1 MRRRT
6 DSFVAPGRL
15 AVLLASVLAAGL
27 LAASC
32 GGAGGQSAA
41 SSGGKPAAT
50 QSADRGGGPRVTS
63 PAPNSA
69 SAVTAPSPPPTR
81 VIIPSLQ
88 VDAAVEPVAT
98 DAQGRMA
105 TPSQPNDVAWFKPGA
120 APGDAGN
127 AVFAGHLD
135 WTSGPAVFWH
145 LGDLKPGAEVQVAR
159 ADGSRLRFVVDG
171 VKQYAFDAD
180 PSDVF
185 TRSGSPGIALVTCT
199 GAWDR
204 ARQTYLQRL
213 SVHASLLQSRPSS
226 TPGDEA
232 G

>member
-1 MRRRT
+1 MRRPT
-6 DSFVAPGRL
+6 ALL
-15 AVLLASVLAAGL
+15 AVPARTAALAAVLAVAL

-32 GGAGGQSAA
+32 GGSSGQSSANP
-41 SSGGKPAAT
+41 GGKP
-50 QSADRGGGPRVTS
+50 SAGASGDPGGGPRVTS

-69 SAVTAPSPPPTR
+69 STVTAPAPPPTR

-88 VDAAVEPVAT
+88 VDAVVEPVAT
-98 DAQGRMA
+98 DTQGRMA
-105 TPSQPNDVAWFKPGA
+105 TPSRANDVAWFKPGA
-120 APGDAGN
+120 APGDSGN

-135 WTSGPAVFWH
+135 WTNGPAVFWH
-145 LGDLKPGAEVQVAR
+145 LGDLKPGAEVQVVR

-185 TRSGSPGIALVTCT
+185 TRSGAPGIALVTCT

-204 ARQTYLQRL
+204 GRQTYLQRL
-213 SVHASLLQSRPSS
+213 SVHASLMQSGPSS

>member
-1 MRRRT
+1 MLPG
-6 DSFVAPGRL
+6 VAL
-15 AVLLASVLAAGL
+15 ALVAALALSV
-27 LAASC
+27 ASC
-32 GGAGGQSAA
+32 GGSTSG
-41 SSGGKPAAT
+41 SGGTAAAAPTASQPAEP
-50 QSADRGGGPRVTS
+50 GGGPRVTS

-69 SAVTAPSPPPTR
+69 STVTAPAPSPAR
-81 VIIPSLQ
+81 LIIPSLQ

-120 APGDAGN
+120 APGDSGN

-145 LGDLKPGAEVQVAR
+145 LGDLKPGAEVQVVR
-159 ADGSRLRFVVDG
+159 ADGSRLRFAVDG

-185 TRSGSPGIALVTCT
+185 TRSGPPAIALVTCT

-213 SVHASLLQSRPSS
+213 SVHASLLQSGPSS

>member
-1 MRRRT
+1 MLPG
-6 DSFVAPGRL
+6 VAL
-15 AVLLASVLAAGL
+15 ALVAALALSV
-27 LAASC
+27 ASC
-32 GGAGGQSAA
+32 GGSTSG
-41 SSGGKPAAT
+41 SGGKAAVT
-50 QSADRGGGPRVTS
+50 PTAGASAEPGGGPRVTS

-69 SAVTAPSPPPTR
+69 STVTAPAPSPAR
-81 VIIPSLQ
+81 LIIPSLQ

-120 APGDAGN
+120 APGDSGN

-145 LGDLKPGAEVQVAR
+145 LGDLKPGAEVQVVR
-159 ADGSRLRFVVDG
+159 ADGSRLRFAVDG

-185 TRSGSPGIALVTCT
+185 TRSGPPAIALVTCT

-213 SVHASLLQSRPSS
+213 SVHASLLQSGPSS

>member
-1 MRRRT
+1 MRRPFGL
-6 DSFVAPGRL
+6 SPPARL
-15 AVLLASVLAAGL
+15 AAALVPVLALVLLVS
-27 LAASC
+27 SC
-32 GGAGGQSAA
+32 GGAAGQSSANQ
-41 SSGGKPAAT
+41 GGKPSA
-50 QSADRGGGPRVTS
+50 SADPGGGPRVTS

-69 SAVTAPSPPPTR
+69 STVTAPAPPPTR
-81 VIIPSLQ
+81 VVIPSLQ

-105 TPSQPNDVAWFKPGA
+105 TPAQANDVAWFKPGA
-120 APGDAGN
+120 APGDSGN

-145 LGDLKPGAEVQVAR
+145 LGELKPGAEVQVVR
-159 ADGSRLRFVVDG
+159 ADGSRLRFAVDG
-171 VKQYAFDAD
+171 IKQYAFDAD

-185 TRSGSPGIALVTCT
+185 TRSGPPGIALVTCT

-213 SVHASLLQSRPSS
+213 SVHASLLQSGPSS

>member
-1 MRRRT
+1 MLPG
-6 DSFVAPGRL
+6 VAL
-15 AVLLASVLAAGL
+15 ALVAALALSV
-27 LAASC
+27 ASC
-32 GGAGGQSAA
+32 GGWTSG
-41 SSGGKPAAT
+41 SGGKAAAAPTASQPAEP
-50 QSADRGGGPRVTS
+50 GGGPRVTS

-69 SAVTAPSPPPTR
+69 STVTAPAPSPAR
-81 VIIPSLQ
+81 LIIPSLQ

-120 APGDAGN
+120 APGDSGN

-145 LGDLKPGAEVQVAR
+145 LGDLKPGAEVQVVR
-159 ADGSRLRFVVDG
+159 ADGSRLRFAVDG

-185 TRSGSPGIALVTCT
+185 TRSGPPAIALVTCT

-213 SVHASLLQSRPSS
+213 SVHASLLQSGPSS